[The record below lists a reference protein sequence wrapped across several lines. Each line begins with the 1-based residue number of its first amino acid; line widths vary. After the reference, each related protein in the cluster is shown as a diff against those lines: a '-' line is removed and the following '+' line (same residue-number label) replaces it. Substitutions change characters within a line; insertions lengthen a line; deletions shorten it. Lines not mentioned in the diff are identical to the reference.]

1 MLKNCKPQPVSLLMK
16 NNPLQQKSIQIS
28 QLNSLLQSFLKQ
40 HNISNCRIG
49 NVKNG
54 RLMLEVPAAIW
65 KIRLQFMQNEIL
77 SLIRLKE
84 PSLIQMTV
92 IVNPRLAANTQ
103 KLKNQKK
110 NSIKKADL
118 MPKDIAQAF
127 LLLAENADPK
137 LKKTLRSLAQY
148 AKT

>member
-1 MLKNCKPQPVSLLMK
+1 MLKNRKPQPVSLLMK
-16 NNPLQQKSIQIS
+16 NNPLQQKGIQIS

-54 RLMLEVPAAIW
+54 LLMLEVPDAMW
-65 KIRLQFMQNEIL
+65 KMRLQFIQNEIL

-84 PSLIQMTV
+84 PSLIQMKV

-103 KLKNQKK
+103 KIKKQKK

-118 MPKDIAQAF
+118 MPKDIAEAF

-137 LKKTLRSLAQY
+137 LKKALRSLAQY
-148 AKT
+148 TQA